1 MSEQNTTPAAAPAKP
16 KRPKS
21 KSQLMA
27 GALLDKAYN
36 DAIEARTELLHSHLD
51 NFIRA
56 RTAHGH
62 EDTPPLG
69 DYITDEDW
77 QEGEAS

>member
-27 GALLDKAYN
+27 GALLDLSL
-36 DAIEARTELLHSHLD
+36 IHISGTCREHS
-51 NFIRA
+51 
-56 RTAHGH
+56 
-62 EDTPPLG
+62 
-69 DYITDEDW
+69 
-77 QEGEAS
+77 

>member
-36 DAIEARTELLHSHLD
+36 DAIEAK
-51 NFIRA
+51 A
-56 RTAHGH
+56 
-62 EDTPPLG
+62 
-69 DYITDEDW
+69 
-77 QEGEAS
+77 EGRRLAGPHPSFPRR

>member
-1 MSEQNTTPAAAPAKP
+1 MNEQNMSQAAAPAKP

-36 DAIEARTELLHSHLD
+36 DTLEAKARGEK
-51 NFIRA
+51 IGRA
-56 RTAHGH
+56 SCR
-62 EDTPPLG
+62 ERV
-69 DYITDEDW
+69 
-77 QEGEAS
+77 